1 MYVCEDYTYL
11 GGLFHPEGFPMQN
24 NAFIRPSGPLS
35 SAGQGPGTFST
46 LVKYD
51 ASFHGGSQ
59 EGILAL
65 YHQGGAE
72 SDFGVVMLKVLVEA

>member
-1 MYVCEDYTYL
+1 MSQNTNS
-11 GGLFHPEGFPMQN
+11 GF
-24 NAFIRPSGPLS
+24 
-35 SAGQGPGTFST
+35 GPGTFST
-46 LVKYD
+46 PVKYN